1 MFFIDISPILRYNK
15 VTKSKETAKMSD
27 IKYTIGLDFGS
38 LSCRG
43 VLVDVKDGSIA
54 AEASMAYPHAVMSE
68 TLPDGT
74 PLQGDFCLQSPS
86 DFRESMISVVREL
99 AAKCDSSDV
108 IGIAIDTT
116 ASTVLPIDSDFI
128 PLCEK
133 EKFAS
138 RPHAWMK
145 MWKHHGAAP
154 QAERILCVCREKN
167 SPYGGTISPECLLSK
182 VVEVFECD
190 REIYDEA
197 AAFVEVMDY
206 LTSLLTGTPTFS
218 LPLMKAKAFYNDGYP
233 DKDFLSAIHPD
244 LVGHPDKLT
253 DGFAEKVIAFPGERA
268 GSLCRGMADILGLDA
283 GIAVSVGT
291 ADSYSPISALGI
303 TREGIMIMIIGTSMG
318 MMLMS
323 REGHSVSGVT
333 ASLPDIYRRGLHGYA
348 SGLTSVGDSFG
359 WFAENCVPARYEK
372 EASERGI
379 PLQSLLTE
387 KASLLEPGA
396 GGVMALDWLKGNK
409 SCLANPYLS
418 GLFIGITISTRPE
431 QMYRA
436 LIEATAF
443 GARRVIEEYRASGV
457 PVDEIRACGGIVG
470 KNPLLMQIYA
480 DVIGLPIKASYCA
493 QAPALGSAIN
503 AASAAGIENAIDAM
517 STSRMRIILH
527 AMTRSTPNIS
537 LSTTISA
544 GAATALWK
552 D

>member
-1 MFFIDISPILRYNK
+1 MDQN
-15 VTKSKETAKMSD
+15 
-27 IKYTIGLDFGS
+27 KYTIGLDFGS

-43 VLVDVKDGSIA
+43 VLVDVSDGHIS
-54 AEASMAYPHAVMSE
+54 AEAAMAYPHAVMSE

-74 PLQGDFCLQSPS
+74 PLKGSPCLQSPT

-99 AAKCDSSDV
+99 AAKCDPSDI

-116 ASTVLPIDSDFI
+116 ASTVLPIDSNFV

-133 EKFAS
+133 EQFCS

-154 QAERILCVCREKN
+154 QAEKILRICREQQR
-167 SPYGGTISPECLLSK
+167 PYPDWYGGTISPECLFSK
-182 VVEVFECD
+182 VIEIFECD
-190 REIYDEA
+190 REVYDTA
-197 AAFVEVMDY
+197 AAFIEVMDY

-218 LPLMKAKAFYNDGYP
+218 LPLMKAKAFYDNGYP
-233 DKDFLSAIHPD
+233 DRDFLSAIHPD
-244 LVGHPDKLT
+244 LAELPKKLT
-253 DGFAEKVIAFPGERA
+253 DGFAEKVISFPGERA
-268 GSLCRGMADILGLDA
+268 GSLCRSMAEILGLNE

-291 ADSYSPISALGI
+291 ADSYSPIPALGI

-333 ASLPDIYRRGLHGYA
+333 ASLPDIYCRGLHGYA

-359 WFAENCVPARYEK
+359 WFADNCVPARYEK
-372 EASERGI
+372 EASERNI

-387 KASLLEPGA
+387 KASLLDPGA

-480 DVIGLPIKASYCA
+480 DVIGLPIKASFCS

-503 AASAAGIENAIDAM
+503 AASAAGIYGAIDAM
-517 STSRMRIILH
+517 SDGNFKVYYPSDENAARYNSLYAEYLALHDYFGKGGNRIMERL
-527 AMTRSTPNIS
+527 R
-537 LSTTISA
+537 
-544 GAATALWK
+544 GK
-552 D
+552 Q